1 MHGNIYER
9 RLSGIFW
16 WLTHRAQKNLKMAL
30 HLPRKP
36 MEKNGVLRSMSASNV
51 GPASPVMKT
60 ALDAIRVLNPTAVPL
75 PESNLKTDLG
85 LDSLDGLEM
94 VMAME
99 DRFNVEVTED
109 EWDDVRTLGQ
119 MVDLIE
125 SKMK

>member
-1 MHGNIYER
+1 
-9 RLSGIFW
+9 
-16 WLTHRAQKNLKMAL
+16 
-30 HLPRKP
+30 
-36 MEKNGVLRSMSASNV
+36 MSASNV